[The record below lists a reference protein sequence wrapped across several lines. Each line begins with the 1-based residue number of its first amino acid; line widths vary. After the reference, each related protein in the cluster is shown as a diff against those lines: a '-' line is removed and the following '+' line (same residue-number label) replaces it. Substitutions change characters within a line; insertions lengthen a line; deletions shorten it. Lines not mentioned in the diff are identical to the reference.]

1 MALDDYFAE
10 PSQDCLARLFDAVNA
25 IDLSVAPVL
34 SRSEKLVMR
43 ASERK
48 DIFVEKFA
56 HLASQQGPSFP
67 QNSKAYA
74 HRSTNSTDSYSS
86 FEDGLLMRR
95 REQGA
100 QQQQQQDKRRENGH
114 RYNDEN
120 SNSNNS
126 NPTSNN
132 NNTYAPSALQS
143 QPSRESPSESSF
155 SLGGSAVWVGDETG
169 LDLVG
174 KEATNGGESSSV
186 TSHGGSTTLVGSSQ
200 PRRSL
205 DGSSSS
211 SHLATKELPPKP
223 PSHLQHGFDGRANFV
238 KDTHFFQTTV
248 AYKDHQLPIKMPLA
262 TFPEEVGDVSVE
274 FLFVCVAGINENRV
288 LDP

>member
-56 HLASQQGPSFP
+56 HLATQQQGPSFP
-67 QNSKAYA
+67 QNTKAYA

-100 QQQQQQDKRRENGH
+100 QQQQQQQDKRKENGH
-114 RYNDEN
+114 RHNDESNAN
-120 SNSNNS
+120 SNTNN
-126 NPTSNN
+126 T
-132 NNTYAPSALQS
+132 TYAPSSLQS

-155 SLGGSAVWVGDETG
+155 SLGGSAVWVGDESG

-174 KEATNGGESSSV
+174 KESNGTESSSV
-186 TSHGGSTTLVGSSQ
+186 TSHGGSTTLVGSTQ

-223 PSHLQHGFDGRANFV
+223 PSHLQHGFDGRANVV
-238 KDTHFFQTTV
+238 KDTHFFHTTV

-262 TFPEEVGDVSVE
+262 TFPEEVGDVSVG
-274 FLFVCVAGINENRV
+274 LLSMSAAGI
-288 LDP
+288 D